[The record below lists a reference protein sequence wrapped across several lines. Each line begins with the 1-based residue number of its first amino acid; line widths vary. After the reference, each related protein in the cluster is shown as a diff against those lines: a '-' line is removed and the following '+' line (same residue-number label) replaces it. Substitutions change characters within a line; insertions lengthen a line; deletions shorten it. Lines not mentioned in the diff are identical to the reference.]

1 MTNNN
6 KGAPRHGYDS
16 IGGNCTW
23 RNQLHACGGGLELQA
38 HPRDHVKFL
47 KNGSKVVLQ
56 PDWKRRDMNAV
67 TSSVQC
73 PVPGGPW
80 IHGFR
85 PYYQGEII
93 WPGAASVGFRGS
105 LASGRMR
112 GIQGDN
118 DLNLATDA
126 LRSLGNA
133 DPSTRT
139 LQKTQ
144 HHLVICDIMS

>member
-1 MTNNN
+1 MDMISLEATALGGTNSMLVGVDSNC
-6 KGAPRHGYDS
+6 RH
-16 IGGNCTW
+16 I
-23 RNQLHACGGGLELQA
+23 
-38 HPRDHVKFL
+38 HVKFL

-93 WPGAASVGFRGS
+93 WGGKRGVSGFPGFR
-105 LASGRMR
+105 A
-112 GIQGDN
+112 
-118 DLNLATDA
+118 DA
-126 LRSLGNA
+126 GN
-133 DPSTRT
+133 TG
-139 LQKTQ
+139 
-144 HHLVICDIMS
+144 